1 MAGALTALAQAGAQ
15 QAFDAATIQTIRTL
29 FENLQTDLKTALK
42 DANDLEAKRITV
54 YTATVAEYATIQT
67 GLEKQET
74 SLTEYVKSM
83 GTCILTETHIIAA
96 ATEKVKNNSAALTY
110 AIRMCDAFSK
120 EYTEATKARNA
131 EKALLGKLKE
141 FINKEAA
148 IFGAYG
154 VENSD
159 VFQNYAKESG
169 TTVDSQAIENAIK
182 AAETQEVKTYLLQVR
197 EMGLARSSA
206 SKSFARLSFI
216 QDAPMEDR

>member
-1 MAGALTALAQAGAQ
+1 M
-15 QAFDAATIQTIRTL
+15 
-29 FENLQTDLKTALK
+29 NDLKTALK
-42 DANDLEAKRITV
+42 DANELEAKRITV
-54 YTATVAEYATIQT
+54 YKGTLAEYTTIQD

-74 SLTEYVKSM
+74 SLTEYIKSM
-83 GTCILTETHIIAA
+83 KTCITSETHIIAA

-131 EKALLGKLKE
+131 EIALLKKLKE

-159 VFQNYAKESG
+159 VF
-169 TTVDSQAIENAIK
+169 
-182 AAETQEVKTYLLQVR
+182 
-197 EMGLARSSA
+197 
-206 SKSFARLSFI
+206 
-216 QDAPMEDR
+216 